1 MRVLASLLLLVAA
14 VALALGCARLAPPIV
29 SSDGTADCVLL
40 LHGLGRSAA
49 SMVPMADALRA
60 EGYHVINAGYPS
72 TEYPIDTLAAR
83 YVAPA
88 LRGGCRPAAY
98 PERRIHVVTHS
109 MGGILMRALAA
120 QDGLPDSPALPDNL
134 GRVVMLAP
142 PNQGSEVAEALKGWW
157 LFQRLNGPA
166 GVALGTTN
174 TTRDSAPLAL
184 GPVPFE
190 TGVIAG
196 TRSLDPWFALLFD
209 GPHDGKVAVARAR
222 VEGMADFRTVAAS
235 HPFVMRH
242 PDVIQEVL
250 FFLEHG
256 RFRPETAAAS

>member
-14 VALALGCARLAPPIV
+14 VALTFGCARLAPPV
-29 SSDGTADCVLL
+29 LSSDGTADCVLL
-40 LHGLGRSAA
+40 LHGLGRTAA
-49 SMVPMADALRA
+49 SMTPVADALRA
-60 EGYHVINAGYPS
+60 EGYHVVNAGYPS
-72 TEYPIDTLAAR
+72 TEHSIDTLAAR

-98 PERRIHVVTHS
+98 PARQIHVVTHS

-120 QDGLPDSPALPDNL
+120 QDGLPDNL

-142 PNQGSEVAEALKGWW
+142 PNQGSEVAEALKDWW
-157 LFQRLNGPA
+157 LFQRTNGPA
-166 GVALGTTN
+166 GVALGTT
-174 TTRDSAPLAL
+174 DSVPLAL

-209 GPHDGKVAVARAR
+209 GPHDGKVAVARAQ
-222 VEGMADFRTVAAS
+222 VEGMVDFRTVAAS
-235 HPFVMRH
+235 HTFIMRH
-242 PDVIQEVL
+242 PDVLPDVL
-250 FFLEHG
+250 FFLEQG
-256 RFRPETAAAS
+256 QFRPRAAPAP

>member
-1 MRVLASLLLLVAA
+1 MRVLASLLLLATA
-14 VALALGCARLAPPIV
+14 VALALGCARLAPPVV
-29 SSDGTADCVLL
+29 SSDGTADCVVL

-60 EGYHVINAGYPS
+60 EGYHVVNAGYPS

-88 LRGGCRPAAY
+88 LRGGCRPVAY
-98 PERRIHVVTHS
+98 PERRLHVVTHS

-120 QDGLPDSPALPDNL
+120 QDGLPDNPARSDNM

-142 PNQGSEVAEALKGWW
+142 PNQGSEVAEALKDWW
-157 LFQRLNGPA
+157 LFQRTNGPA
-166 GVALGTTN
+166 GMALGTT
-174 TTRDSAPLAL
+174 DSTPLAL

-196 TRSLDPWFALLFD
+196 TRSFDPWFTLLFD

-235 HPFVMRH
+235 HTFVMRH
-242 PDVIQEVL
+242 PEVIADVL

-256 RFRPETAAAS
+256 QFRPEAGSSP